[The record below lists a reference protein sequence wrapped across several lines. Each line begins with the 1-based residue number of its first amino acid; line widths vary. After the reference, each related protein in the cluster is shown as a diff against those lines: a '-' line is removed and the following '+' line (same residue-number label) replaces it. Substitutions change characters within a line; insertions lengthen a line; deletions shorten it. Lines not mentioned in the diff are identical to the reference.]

1 MPKKKWIVELD
12 ESERDELLAMINKG
26 KAAAWKIK
34 RARILLKADEGP
46 LGPGWKDQQIV
57 EAVETNRTM
66 VERMRR
72 ELVEKGFDAVFT
84 RKKRTSPP
92 NKPIFDGE
100 KEARLIALACST
112 PPEGHA
118 RWSIRLLAEKVVE
131 LEIVETVHHNT
142 VGRVLKKH
150 PETASEKMLGDPAPK
165 VG

>member
-12 ESERDELLAMINKG
+12 DSERDELLAMINKG

-34 RARILLKADEGP
+34 RARILLKADVGKS
-46 LGPGWKDQQIV
+46 GPGWKDQQIV
-57 EAVETNRTM
+57 EALETNRTM
-66 VERMRR
+66 VERVRR
-72 ELVEKGFDAVFT
+72 KLVEDGFDTVFT
-84 RKKRTSPP
+84 RKKRTAPP
-92 NKPIFDGE
+92 NEPIFDGE

-112 PPEGHA
+112 PPKGHA

-150 PETASEKMLGDPAPK
+150 FKTAPEDMLGDTAQK
-165 VG
+165 IG

>member
-34 RARILLKADEGP
+34 RAHILLKADAGKS
-46 LGPGWKDQQIV
+46 GPGWKDQQIV
-57 EAVETNRTM
+57 EAFETSRTM
-66 VERMRR
+66 VERVRR
-72 ELVEKGFDAVFT
+72 KLVEDGFDAVFT
-84 RKKRTSPP
+84 RKKRTTPP

-100 KEARLIALACST
+100 KEARLIALACSA

-142 VGRVLKKH
+142 IGRVLKK
-150 PETASEKMLGDPAPK
+150 TF
-165 VG
+165 